1 MEFRAI
7 RAMST
12 LRAVKLSSTL
22 NPAPTSSRTF
32 DVRNPA
38 TGAVI
43 GQMTNHSVADVQQV
57 IKAADAGWMEWRQ
70 RSAKDRAAVLRKWAA
85 LISSNSEYLAQLISS
100 EGGKPV
106 REARGEM
113 TYANSF
119 VSYFAEEAIRVD
131 GDIIPAN
138 TSGQRILVLKQPV
151 GVSACITPWNF
162 PAAMITRKVAP
173 ALAVGCP
180 VVIKPASE
188 TPFTAQ
194 ALVELAVQ
202 AGVPR
207 DVIGMVTCDEDN
219 VANVG
224 KELATNELVRKISF
238 TGSTAVGKHLMALAS
253 GTVKRMS
260 MELGGN
266 APFIVFDDADLDSA
280 VEGVVDAIWF
290 NQGQVCSAGSRLLV
304 QEAVYERMIK
314 KIKERMTHLRVGT
327 SLDKGIDM
335 GAIVDPSQ
343 RQTVLDYVEIAR
355 KEGADV
361 YQAYECFP
369 TDTNGWYH
377 PPTLITNVSST
388 STVVQEEI
396 FGPIIVVMPF
406 KTEEEVIARANGNQY
421 GLAASIW
428 TKDGSRAIRI
438 SESIMAGTV
447 WVNCWMVRDLNMP
460 FGGMKASGT
469 GRESA
474 EDSLDFFTEA
484 KTVCIKYA

>member
-266 APFIVFDDADLDSA
+266 APFIVFDDANISKAVAGAVASKFRNSGQTCVCVNRIFVHDKVFDEFTEKLKVAVSKLKVGEGLDETTDQGPLISA
-280 VEGVVDAIWF
+280 ESVQRVHSLVSDAT
-290 NQGQVCSAGSRLLV
+290 SRGAKVLIGGKPHSLKGFF
-304 QEAVYERMIK
+304 YE
-314 KIKERMTHLRVGT
+314 
-327 SLDKGIDM
+327 
-335 GAIVDPSQ
+335 P
-343 RQTVLDYVEIAR
+343 TVLT
-355 KEGADV
+355 G
-361 YQAYECFP
+361 
-369 TDTNGWYH
+369 
-377 PPTLITNVSST
+377 ITPDMKIE
-388 STVVQEEI
+388 QEEI
-396 FGPIIVVMPF
+396 FGPIACVSRF
-406 KTEEEVIARANGNQY
+406 SDDREVIKRANATKA
-421 GLAASIW
+421 GLIGYFFSQNL
-428 TKDGSRAIRI
+428 SRAWRVAEELECGMVGVNSGLVS
-438 SESIMAGTV
+438 SEVA
-447 WVNCWMVRDLNMP
+447 P
-460 FGGMKASGT
+460 FGGVKESGV
-469 GRESA
+469 GREGSRYGVN
-474 EDSLDFFTEA
+474 EYLNLKYVLMDFN
-484 KTVCIKYA
+484 